1 MAGPKYIAIEGVI
14 GAGKTTLAT
23 ILADRLTAELKLE
36 EVEEN
41 PFLSKFY
48 DDMRG
53 YAFQT
58 QIFFLLSR
66 YRQQRELAQ
75 TSLFAQRVISDY
87 MFAKDR
93 IFAYINLND
102 DELMLYEKL
111 VEILEKDIVSPD
123 VVIYLQAST
132 DVLMERIHKRGRPFE
147 RNMPREYIET
157 LSQAYNHFFFH
168 YDDSPLII
176 VNTDSLDLPR
186 SEDDIQKLLEMI
198 ETHTKGTI
206 YYSGGGR

>member
-111 VEILEKDIVSPD
+111 VEILEKDIVLPD

-157 LSQAYNHFFFH
+157 LNQAYNHFFFH

>member
-157 LSQAYNHFFFH
+157 LNQAYNHFFFH